1 MTPDDIRSQR
11 FGARLVGGLSPE
23 EVSAFLEDVAD
34 AYGDVQKTNA
44 SLTARVKVLEA
55 EIQALAARETQ
66 VVPPPEALRDAE
78 ARAEAMIRAAREKE
92 TSASGHIEVL
102 RAVALQ
108 EVEALLHDA
117 QAQAQALIDGARE
130 RETAALRDAEVAK
143 AQLQREAD
151 DLVAEATSRAESLVV
166 AAREQEAALRS
177 EIDRLTQSQLQLVDD
192 VRATLDTYHQW
203 LATVDPR
210 GRARGRREAFE
221 TSNGGGE
228 AVGSSD
234 EVRAG

>member
-11 FGARLVGGLSPE
+11 FGAQLLRGLSPE

-34 AYGDVQKTNA
+34 AYDDVQKTNA
-44 SLTARVKVLEA
+44 SLTARVKVLEG
-55 EIQALAARETQ
+55 EIKARAARETQ
-66 VVPPPEALRDAE
+66 AVQPPEALRDAE
-78 ARAEAMIRAAREKE
+78 ARAESVIRAAREKE
-92 TSASGHIEVL
+92 TSASSHIEVL

-117 QAQAQALIDGARE
+117 QAQAQTVIDGAKE
-130 RETAALRDAEVAK
+130 REAAALRDTEVAK

-151 DLVAEATSRAESLVV
+151 DLVAEATSRAELLIV
-166 AAREQEAALRS
+166 AAREQEAAIRS
-177 EIDRLTQSQLQLVDD
+177 DIDRLTQSRLQLIDD

-210 GRARGRREAFE
+210 GRARGRREALE

-228 AVGSSD
+228 AVGSAD
-234 EVRAG
+234 DVRAG